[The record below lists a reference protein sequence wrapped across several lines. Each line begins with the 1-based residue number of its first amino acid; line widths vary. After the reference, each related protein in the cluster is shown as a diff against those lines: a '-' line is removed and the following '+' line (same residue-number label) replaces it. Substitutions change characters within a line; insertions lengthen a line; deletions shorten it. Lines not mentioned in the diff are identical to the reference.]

1 MAADRTLVQGAQAVA
16 GAKNQAVSPA
26 AAGFVKGFSKSA
38 EKLAGLVE
46 QNIKKK
52 RAEDTQLLEFAD
64 QRTSIDMSAVTDPE
78 YRGAITDFLAEGKNE
93 YAAGANLAVANSED
107 PFGSGYTE
115 GKNKMQAVNDHTAVA
130 VKQIAKFDQMRNAY
144 AEQIT
149 NNGKLPE
156 GLSEEERNIANA
168 IFKGDADM
176 KIDKSTGKM
185 SFTVNGKTIDF
196 DTYKFPTDEL
206 PEVLDFEQKQLVNV
220 LEAGRPMSAGEV
232 AATKAGFEK
241 MLATRSGILGILK
254 EKRGD
259 IPAPISVKGAVNVPS
274 MDIELAR
281 TASEEAYNKI
291 YTDLE
296 AAKENGEYPE
306 DALARAANATAG
318 LMANDL
324 QAKSNEQYQGRLK
337 YSESFG
343 ALENDGSRFEAKG
356 FIFEKGKSGK
366 FIVTRKSAPGRPL
379 GAYESI
385 ADIKMAFPDVAN
397 TLK

>member
-16 GAKNQAVSPA
+16 RAKNQAVSPA

-46 QNIKKK
+46 QDIKKK
-52 RAEDTQLLEFAD
+52 RAEDKQVLEFAD

-93 YAAGANLAVANSED
+93 YATGANLAVANSED

-144 AEQIT
+144 AGQIT

-254 EKRGD
+254 EKRGAGFE
-259 IPAPISVKGAVNVPS
+259 PVKDS
-274 MDIELAR
+274 ESTR

-296 AAKENGEYPE
+296 AAKEKGEYPE

-356 FIFEKGKSGK
+356 FIFEKTKSGK